1 MMAVKIV
8 IPREMARQ
16 VDGVIFN
23 PARSSLSCSLS
34 GFRQLER
41 DDLFER
47 LSGAVDC
54 LGDLHAAASVWR
66 ASPYGRRWTSWRAP
80 ALAEGLAGE
89 DISHT
94 AGSAGEQEHEE
105 ILDIHFDWLL
115 FHVDVCHFVD
125 DDGARCRK

>member
-1 MMAVKIV
+1 MAVKIV

-16 VDGVIFN
+16 VELV
-23 PARSSLSCSLS
+23 LQLS

-54 LGDLHAAASVWR
+54 LGDLHAL
-66 ASPYGRRWTSWRAP
+66 RRFGMHPLTGGDGHPGARQR
-80 ALAEGLAGE
+80 LAEGLAGE
-89 DISHT
+89 NISHT
-94 AGSAGEQEHEE
+94 AGSTGEQEHEE